1 MTDPEKPGEG
11 ATVSCAVCLK
21 EIPTD
26 QASKVELEDYVRYF
40 SCAVCLKEI
49 PTDQASKV
57 ELEDYVRYFCGLDCY
72 QKWQEEACRAAEE

>member
-40 SCAVCLKEI
+40 
-49 PTDQASKV
+49 
-57 ELEDYVRYFCGLDCY
+57 CGLDCY
-72 QKWQEEACRAAEE
+72 QKWQEETGRAAEE